1 MTVKHIVNVKGI
13 GKPSELNSSFAN
25 FALRDD
31 LEIGTLVA
39 LAYPEEEEENEG
51 EGSIPLVIAVSNVA
65 LLKGTDASPNTPV
78 GVVFNTD
85 VDKVNRRSLT
95 GKLDATTK
103 LKAGSRLDL
112 YKKFV
117 ISGFKLDKAEW
128 TTAKVGQP
136 VYLSLVTGDTVKY
149 TVTKPNRGWKIGRIE
164 RVEDRT
170 VRFDLLNMVGYGD
183 LAGK

>member
-25 FALRDD
+25 FPLRDA

-39 LAYPEEEEENEG
+39 IAYPEEEG
-51 EGSIPLVIAVSNVA
+51 ETPQIIAVSNREVQEVSDFSA
-65 LLKGTDASPNTPV
+65 NTPV
-78 GVVFNTD
+78 GVVYNTD
-85 VDKVNRRSLT
+85 VDKENRRKLT
-95 GKLDATTK
+95 GELDKTHK

-117 ISGFKLDKAEW
+117 ISGFNLDGVEW

-136 VYLSLVTGDTVKY
+136 VYLSLVTRENIKY
-149 TVTKPNRGWKIGRIE
+149 TTKKPARGWKIGRIE
-164 RVEDRT
+164 RIEDRT

-183 LAGK
+183 LADK

>member
-1 MTVKHIVNVKGI
+1 MTIKHIVNVKGI

-25 FALRDD
+25 FELRDD

-39 LAYPEEEEENEG
+39 ITYPEEE
-51 EGSIPLVIAVSNVA
+51 GSNPLIIAVSNVA
-65 LLKGTDASPNTPV
+65 LLKGSDASPNTPV
-78 GVVFNTD
+78 GVVYNTD

-95 GKLDATTK
+95 GNLDGTHK

-112 YKKFV
+112 HKKFV
-117 ISGFKLDKAEW
+117 ISGFNLDGSEW
-128 TTAKVGQP
+128 GDTAKVGMP
-136 VYLSLVTGDTVKY
+136 VYISLVTRDEVKY
-149 TVTKPNRGWKIGRIE
+149 TTKKPARGWKIGRVE

-183 LAGK
+183 LADK